1 MDDTTSISITEFDEQ
16 LRFLVNLMKNIE
28 ISDDGIRVA
37 VVTYGDNGFMVF
49 SLEQYNT
56 SADVQTAIANI
67 ARGNSAYGRSYRYA
81 DRAIEYASEVVFLE
95 ENGDRVDAMDVYIL
109 LTHGYD
115 YGCPRS
121 DVRPKQQSLY
131 NRLAVVIAVVKL
143 SYKEPY

>member
-16 LRFLVNLMKNIE
+16 LHFLVNLMKNIE

-95 ENGDRVDAMDVYIL
+95 EKGDRVDAMDVYIL

-115 YGCPRS
+115 YGYVEDYVPVLTS
-121 DVRPKQQSLY
+121 DPNNKVS
-131 NRLAVVIAVVKL
+131 IIG
-143 SYKEPY
+143 